1 MTFMSETFLTPLF
14 SNVTSWKRKMEKK
27 IFSRKKYLRK
37 IKFLMLL
44 LLIILFVPIP
54 KTYADHDVERVI
66 IVSIDSMNNNFVFNE
81 FENPDFI
88 LTPNIGILVENGAS
102 FTDAEAVMPTKT
114 QVNHV
119 TIVSGSYAEKIG
131 VAGNYVFDVDKKSIL
146 YWKNYLYPWK
156 HPELIKADTIFK
168 ALEREDENY
177 TSAVIAGKN
186 FVGCPIWADIQV
198 GPACISES
206 AKALGILKFPEVQM
220 WDAPDEW
227 VMNNVLLVLEETD
240 PDITLVNLAFLDPVQ
255 HACSHG
261 SVESWAALAWAD
273 YQIGR
278 LIKYLK
284 DSGKLERT
292 LIILTADH
300 GQSNSWKNVNIRN
313 ILRKKDIKSE
323 VVADGPFAHI
333 FLKDKNDME
342 AAVNFLKSL
351 EAVDG
356 IWYDE
361 GLDDIHIRTP
371 YTGDIVISLKPPYEA
386 FSRVKPPTVGTH
398 GGLQQRF
405 VPLIFFGPKIQRG
418 VILEKAILTDIVP
431 TICEITGYPIPNDSQ
446 GKVLQIIDP
455 TQKTAP
461 DIDYVLISSKRYT
474 IGYITS
480 LFLIFSL
487 LCLVPALLLQR
498 QNKYLFQ
505 NITSYKLSNI
515 IPYFLLTIC
524 LIFAI
529 TASIYSYIVNLYFVP
544 GIQPDT
550 FIVTMDFGILG
561 SFIVSILFALII
573 IWYVPLIIEIFIFK
587 LRGRGW
593 TITTIPLSLFIFI
606 IIQYIYISLN
616 LLIRIPYNYSFHIFT
631 LFFFG
636 GLILSYFIR
645 CLLQNQFI
653 KVFKRKIISGTIISG
668 ILNIILWFYLLM
680 FFLFPNYLFSLGFGT
695 IL

>member
-1 MTFMSETFLTPLF
+1 MGETVFTPLF
-14 SNVTSWKRKMEKK
+14 SNLTFCSREIIKK
-27 IFSRKKYLRK
+27 LFSKNKYVSK
-37 IKFLMLL
+37 IKILTLFIP
-44 LLIILFVPIP
+44 LIVILAPVP
-54 KTYADHDVERVI
+54 KSFADQTVERVI

-88 LTPNIGILVENGAS
+88 MTPNIGILVRNGAA

-119 TIVSGSYAEKIG
+119 TMVSGSYAEKIG
-131 VAGNYVFDVDKKSIL
+131 VAGNYVLDVNKSSVL
-146 YWKNYLYPWK
+146 FWKNYIYPWK
-156 HPELIKADTIFK
+156 RPELIKADTLFK
-168 ALEREDENY
+168 SLEREDENY
-177 TSAVIAGKN
+177 TSAVVAGKN

-198 GPACISES
+198 GPACVSES
-206 AKALGILKFPEVQM
+206 ARALGIMKFPEVQM

-227 VMNNVLLVLEETD
+227 VMDNVLLILNETD
-240 PDITLVNLAFLDPVQ
+240 PDITLVNLGFLDPVQ

-261 SVESWAALAWAD
+261 SAESWATLAWAD
-273 YQIGR
+273 YQVGR
-278 LIKYLK
+278 LIKNLK
-284 DSGKLERT
+284 DSGKLEKT
-292 LIILTADH
+292 LLILTADH
-300 GQSNSWKNVNIRN
+300 GQSNSWKDINIGK
-313 ILRKKDIKSE
+313 ILSNRGISSE

-342 AAVNFLKSL
+342 KAVNFLKSL
-351 EAVDG
+351 EAIDG

-361 GLDDIHIRTP
+361 SLDDIHIRTL

-418 VILEKAILTDIVP
+418 VIQEKASLTDIVP

-455 TQKTAP
+455 TQTTSP
-461 DIDYVLISSKRYT
+461 DIDYVLKSTQRYT

-487 LCLVPALLLQR
+487 LVLIPALLLQR
-498 QNKYLFQ
+498 QNNYLFQ
-505 NITSYKLSNI
+505 NITSNKLFNI

-524 LIFAI
+524 LIFTI
-529 TASIYSYIVNLYFVP
+529 TASIYSYIINLYFVP

-550 FIVTMDFGILG
+550 FIVNMDFGILG
-561 SFIVSILFALII
+561 SLIVSVLFALII

-587 LRGRGW
+587 FRGRGW
-593 TITTIPLSLFIFI
+593 TITTIPLSLFVFI
-606 IIQYIYISLN
+606 IIQYAYISLN
-616 LLIRIPYNYSFHIFT
+616 LLIRIPYNYSFHIFI

-636 GLILSYFIR
+636 GLIISYFIR
-645 CLLQNQFI
+645 CLLQNKFI
-653 KVFKRKIISGTIISG
+653 QVFKRRIISGTIISG
-668 ILNIILWFYLLM
+668 IINIVLWFYLLM
-680 FFLFPNYLFSLGFGT
+680 FFLFPNYLFGLGFGT

>member
-1 MTFMSETFLTPLF
+1 MGATFLTPLF
-14 SNVTSWKRKMEKK
+14 SNATSNKCKMEKK
-27 IFSRKKYLRK
+27 LFSGNKYLRK
-37 IKFLMLL
+37 IKFLTLFIPLIALL
-44 LLIILFVPIP
+44 APVPKI
-54 KTYADHDVERVI
+54 YAEDNVERVI
-66 IVSIDSMNNNFVFNE
+66 IVTIDSMNNNFVFNE

-88 LTPNIGILVENGAS
+88 ITPNIGFLVKNGAA

-131 VAGNYVFDVDKKSIL
+131 VAGNYVLDVNKNNIL
-146 YWKNYLYPWK
+146 FWKNYVYPWK
-156 HPELIKADTIFK
+156 HPELLKADTIFK
-168 ALEREDENY
+168 ALERKDENY
-177 TSAVIAGKN
+177 TSAVVAGKN

-206 AKALGILKFPEVQM
+206 ASALGIMKFPEVQM

-227 VMNNVLLVLEETD
+227 VMDNVLLVLDEAD
-240 PDITLVNLAFLDPVQ
+240 PDITLVNLGFLDPVQ

-261 SVESWAALAWAD
+261 SAESWAALEWAD
-273 YQIGR
+273 YQVGR

-284 DSGKLERT
+284 DSGKLENT
-292 LIILTADH
+292 LLILTADH
-300 GQSNSWKNVNIRN
+300 GQSNSWKNLNIGD
-313 ILRKKDIKSE
+313 ILRKKGIWSE
-323 VVADGPFAHI
+323 VVADGPFANI
-333 FLKDKNDME
+333 FLNDKNDME
-342 AAVNFLKSL
+342 IAVDFLKSL

-418 VILEKAILTDIVP
+418 LILENASLTDIVP

-446 GKVLQIIDP
+446 GKVLEIIDP
-455 TQKTAP
+455 TQSTSP
-461 DIDYVLISSKRYT
+461 DIDYVLKTSKRYT
-474 IGYITS
+474 IGYITT

-487 LCLVPALLLQR
+487 LVLIPALLLQG
-498 QNKYLFQ
+498 QNEYLFQ
-505 NITSYKLSNI
+505 NITSNKLFNI

-524 LIFAI
+524 LVFAI
-529 TASIYSYIVNLYFVP
+529 TASIYSYMINLYFVP

-550 FIVTMDFGILG
+550 FITTMDFGILG
-561 SFIVSILFALII
+561 SLIVSVLFALII
-573 IWYVPLIIEIFIFK
+573 IWYVPLIIEMLIFK
-587 LRGRGW
+587 FRGRGW
-593 TITTIPLSLFIFI
+593 TITTIPSSLFTFI
-606 IIQYIYISLN
+606 IIQYAYISLN
-616 LLIRIPYNYSFHIFT
+616 LLIRIPYNYSFHVFI

-636 GLILSYFIR
+636 GLIISYFVR
-645 CLLQNQFI
+645 CLLQNKFI
-653 KVFKRKIISGTIISG
+653 PIFKRKIILGTIISG
-668 ILNIILWFYLLM
+668 IVNIILWFYLLM
-680 FFLFPNYLFSLGFGT
+680 FFLFPNYLFGLGFGT